1 MPRHISL
8 LFPGQGSQSLG
19 MLSSFSSEDLDFISS
34 ASKETLSF
42 DLLDVIQSDSDD
54 KLNQTSFTQPA
65 LLATSYLYYKKFLS
79 ITELTPNIMAGHS
92 LGEYSALVASGSID
106 FKTALN
112 LVYKRGLFMEKSDA
126 GSMFAILNLDIETI
140 YSICDEVRDTLD
152 QIVAP
157 ANINSANQVVIA
169 GSHEAAA
176 LAAEKCKVAGAKRT
190 IQLKVSVASHCNLM
204 QSASILLSEEMKNI
218 KFNNPAIPIIHN
230 VNALESNNNN
240 HNDDDIAQK
249 LTDQLIKPVQWLK
262 TMEKINMLD
271 GIVVECGPGR
281 VLSGLAKTNGLSN
294 ILTMSSDNFKED
306 FNNIYG

>member
-42 DLLDVIQSDSDD
+42 DLLDVIQSGSDD

-140 YSICDEVRDTLD
+140 YSICDEVRNALD

-176 LAAEKCKVAGAKRT
+176 LAAKKCKVAGAKRT
-190 IQLKVSVASHCNLM
+190 IQLKVSVASHCDLM
-204 QSASILLSEEMKNI
+204 ESASILLSEEMKNI

-230 VNALESNNNN
+230 VNALESNNN
-240 HNDDDIAQK
+240 DDIAQK

-294 ILTMSSDNFKED
+294 ILTMSSDNFKD
-306 FNNIYG
+306 NFNNIYG

>member
-19 MLSSFSSEDLDFISS
+19 MLSSFNSEDLDFISS

-42 DLLDVIQSDSDD
+42 DLLDVIQSGPDD

-112 LVYKRGLFMEKSDA
+112 LVYKRGLFMEKSDV
-126 GSMFAILNLDIETI
+126 GSMFAILNLNIETI
-140 YSICDEVRDTLD
+140 YSICDEVRETLD
-152 QIVAP
+152 EIVAP

-218 KFNNPAIPIIHN
+218 KFNNPTIPIIHN
-230 VNALESNNNN
+230 VDALEGN
-240 HNDDDIAQK
+240 NDDDIAQK

-294 ILTMSSDNFKED
+294 ILTMSSDNFKEN

>member
-34 ASKETLSF
+34 TSKETLSF
-42 DLLDVIQSDSDD
+42 DLLDVIQSGSDD

-79 ITELTPNIMAGHS
+79 ITELIPNIMAGHS

-176 LAAEKCKVAGAKRT
+176 LAAEKCNVAGAKRT

-218 KFNNPAIPIIHN
+218 KFNNPTIPIIHN
-230 VNALESNNNN
+230 VDALEGN
-240 HNDDDIAQK
+240 NDDDIAQK

-294 ILTMSSDNFKED
+294 ILTMSSDNFKD
-306 FNNIYG
+306 NFNNMYG

>member
-34 ASKETLSF
+34 ASKEILSF
-42 DLLDVIQSDSDD
+42 DLLDVIQSGPDD

-230 VNALESNNNN
+230 VNALESNN
-240 HNDDDIAQK
+240 DDDIAQK

>member
-42 DLLDVIQSDSDD
+42 DLLDVMQSGSDD

-218 KFNNPAIPIIHN
+218 KFNNPTIPIIHN
-230 VNALESNNNN
+230 VDALEGN
-240 HNDDDIAQK
+240 NDDDIAQK

>member
-19 MLSSFSSEDLDFISS
+19 MLSSFNSEDLDFISS

-42 DLLDVIQSDSDD
+42 DLLDVIQSGPDD

-92 LGEYSALVASGSID
+92 LGEYSALVASGSIN

-126 GSMFAILNLDIETI
+126 GSMFAILNLNIETI

-152 QIVAP
+152 EIVAP

-176 LAAEKCKVAGAKRT
+176 LAAEKCRVAGAKRT

-218 KFNNPAIPIIHN
+218 KFNNPTIPIIHN
-230 VNALESNNNN
+230 VDALEGN
-240 HNDDDIAQK
+240 NDDDIAQK

-294 ILTMSSDNFKED
+294 ILTMSSDNFKD
-306 FNNIYG
+306 NFNNIYG

>member
-34 ASKETLSF
+34 ASKEILSF
-42 DLLDVIQSDSDD
+42 DLLDVIQSGSDD

-140 YSICDEVRDTLD
+140 YSICDEVRDALD

-218 KFNNPAIPIIHN
+218 KFNNPTIPIIHN
-230 VNALESNNNN
+230 VDALEGN
-240 HNDDDIAQK
+240 NDDDIAQK

>member
-8 LFPGQGSQSLG
+8 LFPGQGSQSMG

-34 ASKETLSF
+34 ASKKILSF
-42 DLLDVIQSDSDD
+42 DLLDVIQNGSDD

-176 LAAEKCKVAGAKRT
+176 LAAEKCKVAGAKIT

-230 VNALESNNNN
+230 VNALESNNN
-240 HNDDDIAQK
+240 DDDIAQK
-249 LTDQLIKPVQWLK
+249 LTYQLIKPVQWLK

>member
-42 DLLDVIQSDSDD
+42 DLLDVIQSASDD

-169 GSHEAAA
+169 GSDEATA
-176 LAAEKCKVAGAKRT
+176 LAAEKCKIAGAKRT

-230 VNALESNNNN
+230 VNALESNN
-240 HNDDDIAQK
+240 NDDDIAQK

>member
-42 DLLDVIQSDSDD
+42 DLLDVIQSGSDD

-140 YSICDEVRDTLD
+140 YSICDEVRDALD

-190 IQLKVSVASHCNLM
+190 IQLKVSVASHCDLM
-204 QSASILLSEEMKNI
+204 ESASILLSEEMKNI
-218 KFNNPAIPIIHN
+218 KFNNPVIPIIHN

-240 HNDDDIAQK
+240 DDIAQK

>member
-19 MLSSFSSEDLDFISS
+19 MLSSFNSEDLDFISS

-42 DLLDVIQSDSDD
+42 DLLDLIQSGPDD

-140 YSICDEVRDTLD
+140 YSICDEVRDALD

-218 KFNNPAIPIIHN
+218 KFNNPTIPIIHN
-230 VNALESNNNN
+230 VDALEGN
-240 HNDDDIAQK
+240 NDDDIAQK

>member
-34 ASKETLSF
+34 ASKEILSF
-42 DLLDVIQSDSDD
+42 DLLDVIQSGSDD

-204 QSASILLSEEMKNI
+204 QSASMLLSEEMKNI

-230 VNALESNNNN
+230 VNALESNN
-240 HNDDDIAQK
+240 NDDDIAQK

>member
-1 MPRHISL
+1 
-8 LFPGQGSQSLG
+8 

-34 ASKETLSF
+34 ASKEILSF
-42 DLLDVIQSDSDD
+42 DLLDVIQSGSDD

-79 ITELTPNIMAGHS
+79 ITELSPNIMAGHS

-112 LVYKRGLFMEKSDA
+112 LVYKRGLFMEKSDV
-126 GSMFAILNLDIETI
+126 GSMFAILNLNIKTI

-230 VNALESNNNN
+230 VNALESNNN
-240 HNDDDIAQK
+240 DDIAQK

>member
-34 ASKETLSF
+34 ASKEILSF
-42 DLLDVIQSDSDD
+42 DLLDVIQSGSDD

-112 LVYKRGLFMEKSDA
+112 LVYKRGLFMEESDA

-230 VNALESNNNN
+230 VNALESNNN
-240 HNDDDIAQK
+240 DDDIAQK

-294 ILTMSSDNFKED
+294 ILTMSSDNFKD
-306 FNNIYG
+306 NFNNIYG

>member
-34 ASKETLSF
+34 TSKETLSF
-42 DLLDVIQSDSDD
+42 DLLDVIQSGSDD

-79 ITELTPNIMAGHS
+79 ITELIPNIMAGHS

-140 YSICDEVRDTLD
+140 YSICDEVRDALD

-218 KFNNPAIPIIHN
+218 KFNNPTIPIIHN
-230 VNALESNNNN
+230 VDALEGN
-240 HNDDDIAQK
+240 NDDDIAQK

-294 ILTMSSDNFKED
+294 ILTMSSDNFKD
-306 FNNIYG
+306 NFNNIYG

>member
-19 MLSSFSSEDLDFISS
+19 MLSSFNSEDLDFISS

-42 DLLDVIQSDSDD
+42 DLLDLIQSGPDD

-112 LVYKRGLFMEKSDA
+112 LVYKRGLFMEKSDV
-126 GSMFAILNLDIETI
+126 GSMFAILNLNIETI

-152 QIVAP
+152 EIVAP

-218 KFNNPAIPIIHN
+218 KFNNPTIPIIHN
-230 VNALESNNNN
+230 VDALEGN
-240 HNDDDIAQK
+240 NDDDIAQK

>member
-42 DLLDVIQSDSDD
+42 DLLDVIQSASDD

-230 VNALESNNNN
+230 VNALESSN
-240 HNDDDIAQK
+240 NDDNIAQK

>member
-1 MPRHISL
+1 
-8 LFPGQGSQSLG
+8 

-42 DLLDVIQSDSDD
+42 DLLDVIQSGSDD

-240 HNDDDIAQK
+240 DDIAQK

>member
-19 MLSSFSSEDLDFISS
+19 MLSSFNSEDLDFISS

-42 DLLDVIQSDSDD
+42 DLLDVIQSGPDD

-126 GSMFAILNLDIETI
+126 GSMFAILNLNIETI

-152 QIVAP
+152 EIVAP

-218 KFNNPAIPIIHN
+218 KFNNPTIPIIHN
-230 VNALESNNNN
+230 VDALEGN
-240 HNDDDIAQK
+240 NDDDIAQK

-294 ILTMSSDNFKED
+294 ILTMSSDNFKD
-306 FNNIYG
+306 NFNNIYG

>member
-1 MPRHISL
+1 MSL
-8 LFPGQGSQSLG
+8 NDPMKTAFVFPGQGSQIVG
-19 MLSSFSSEDLDFISS
+19 MGKELAENSTHALSVFNEVNDALDQNLSSLMFEGPIEDL
-34 ASKETLSF
+34 TLTF
-42 DLLDVIQSDSDD
+42 
-54 KLNQTSFTQPA
+54 NAQPA
-65 LLATSYLYYKKFLS
+65 LMASSMAIVRVLEKEFGLRVGDVATY
-79 ITELTPNIMAGHS
+79 MAGHS

-152 QIVAP
+152 EIVAP

-169 GSHEAAA
+169 GSHESAA

-218 KFNNPAIPIIHN
+218 KFNNPTIPIIHN
-230 VNALESNNNN
+230 VDALEGN
-240 HNDDDIAQK
+240 NDDDIAQK
-249 LTDQLIKPVQWLK
+249 LTDQLIKPVQL
-262 TMEKINMLD
+262 
-271 GIVVECGPGR
+271 P
-281 VLSGLAKTNGLSN
+281 VLRHSLFWKLNVT
-294 ILTMSSDNFKED
+294 SSATFRYREFMDLGSK
-306 FNNIYG
+306 

>member
-1 MPRHISL
+1 
-8 LFPGQGSQSLG
+8 

-34 ASKETLSF
+34 ASKEILSF
-42 DLLDVIQSDSDD
+42 DLLDVIQSGSDD

-230 VNALESNNNN
+230 VNALESNNN
-240 HNDDDIAQK
+240 DDDIAQK

>member
-19 MLSSFSSEDLDFISS
+19 MLSSFNSEDLDFISS

-42 DLLDVIQSDSDD
+42 DLLDVIQSGPDD

-126 GSMFAILNLDIETI
+126 GSMFAILNLNIETI

-152 QIVAP
+152 EIVAP

-218 KFNNPAIPIIHN
+218 KFNNPTIPIIHN
-230 VNALESNNNN
+230 VDALEGNNN
-240 HNDDDIAQK
+240 DDIAQK

-294 ILTMSSDNFKED
+294 ILTMSSDNFKD
-306 FNNIYG
+306 NFNNIYG

>member
-42 DLLDVIQSDSDD
+42 DLLDVIQSGSDD

-79 ITELTPNIMAGHS
+79 ITELIPNIMAGHS

-176 LAAEKCKVAGAKRT
+176 LAAEKCNVAGAKRT

-218 KFNNPAIPIIHN
+218 KFNNPTIPIIHN
-230 VNALESNNNN
+230 VDALEGN
-240 HNDDDIAQK
+240 NDDDIAQK

-294 ILTMSSDNFKED
+294 ILTMSSDNFKD
-306 FNNIYG
+306 NFNNIYG

>member
-42 DLLDVIQSDSDD
+42 DLLDVIQSGSDD

-240 HNDDDIAQK
+240 DDIAQK

-294 ILTMSSDNFKED
+294 ILTMSSDNFKD
-306 FNNIYG
+306 NFNNIYG

>member
-19 MLSSFSSEDLDFISS
+19 MLSSFSSEDLNFISS
-34 ASKETLSF
+34 ASKETLPF
-42 DLLDVIQSDSDD
+42 DLLDVIQSGSDD

-218 KFNNPAIPIIHN
+218 KFNNPTIPIIHN
-230 VNALESNNNN
+230 VDALEGN
-240 HNDDDIAQK
+240 NDDDIAQK
-249 LTDQLIKPVQWLK
+249 LTDQLIKTVQWLK

>member
-19 MLSSFSSEDLDFISS
+19 MLSSFNSEDLDFISS

-42 DLLDVIQSDSDD
+42 DLLDVIQSGPDD

-112 LVYKRGLFMEKSDA
+112 LVYKRGLFMEKSDV
-126 GSMFAILNLDIETI
+126 GSMFAILNLNIETI
-140 YSICDEVRDTLD
+140 YSICDEVRETLD
-152 QIVAP
+152 EIVAP

-218 KFNNPAIPIIHN
+218 KFNNPTIPIIHN
-230 VNALESNNNN
+230 VDALEGN
-240 HNDDDIAQK
+240 NDDDIAQK

-262 TMEKINMLD
+262 IMEKINMLD

-294 ILTMSSDNFKED
+294 ILTMSSDNFKD
-306 FNNIYG
+306 NFNNIYG

>member
-19 MLSSFSSEDLDFISS
+19 MLSSFNSEDLDFISS

-42 DLLDVIQSDSDD
+42 DLLDLIQSGPDD

-230 VNALESNNNN
+230 VNALESNNN
-240 HNDDDIAQK
+240 DDDIAQK

-294 ILTMSSDNFKED
+294 ILTMSSDNFKD
-306 FNNIYG
+306 NFNNIYG

>member
-42 DLLDVIQSDSDD
+42 DLLDVIQSGSDD

-240 HNDDDIAQK
+240 DIAQK

-262 TMEKINMLD
+262 TMEKINMLG